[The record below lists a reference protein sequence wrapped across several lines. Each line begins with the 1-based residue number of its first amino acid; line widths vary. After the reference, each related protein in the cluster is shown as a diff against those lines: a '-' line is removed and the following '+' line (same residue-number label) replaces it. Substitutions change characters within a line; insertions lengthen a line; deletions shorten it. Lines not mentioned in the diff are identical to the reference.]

1 MRLFCFV
8 RFLSFASYFLDYVA
22 LAFPLTPTTTPES
35 IVQLQ
40 LQALQED
47 DMYSV
52 FKFASPNNKAMTG
65 PWQRFGAMVRS
76 PPYHHL
82 VGHREAD
89 VLLGVT
95 SGDNWR
101 GLVRVLSKSSELP
114 VEYWWALSRCTEGP
128 FPGCYMVDAVL
139 EDSSLRNI

>member
-8 RFLSFASYFLDYVA
+8 RFLAFASCFLNVVVA
-22 LAFPLTPTTTPES
+22 LAGFTLTPTTTPES

-82 VGHREAD
+82 VGHRQAD

-95 SGDNWR
+95 SGDTSSWR
-101 GLVRVLSKSSELP
+101 GLVRVSSKTSELP
-114 VEYWWALSRCTEGP
+114 VEYWWVLSRCTEGP
-128 FPGCYMVDAVL
+128 FLGCYMVDTVL
-139 EDSSLRNI
+139 FKD